1 MYDHFGYTGLNVP
14 QVIPAENLPLYRA
27 LSTAIARGLVNSAH
41 GVFRGGLAVHLAMVA
56 MGGEL
61 GLEIDLAAVPA
72 ENGLRSYI
80 LLFSESAGRFIITVA
95 PEQQDALESLL
106 ADTDYACVGT
116 TREQADLII
125 RSGEAELINS
135 PVADLKTA
143 WKKTFGD
150 LI

>member
-1 MYDHFGYTGLNVP
+1 
-14 QVIPAENLPLYRA
+14 
-27 LSTAIARGLVNSAH
+27 
-41 GVFRGGLAVHLAMVA
+41 